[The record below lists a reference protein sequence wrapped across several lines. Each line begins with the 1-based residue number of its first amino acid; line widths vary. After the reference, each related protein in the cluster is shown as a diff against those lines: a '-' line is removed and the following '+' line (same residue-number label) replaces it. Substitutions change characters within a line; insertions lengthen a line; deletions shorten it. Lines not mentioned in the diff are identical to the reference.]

1 MTEAFNIADLRL
13 LARKRL
19 PRGLFEYVDRGSEDE
34 RSLGNNRDALA
45 RIRLQPRVLVD
56 VRKRKLERVI
66 FDKPAAM
73 PIAISPTAVGGMLWY
88 DGDVLAARAA
98 AAAGIPYTLST
109 ASVTPIERVAEHGGG
124 RLWFQ
129 LYVFTLREHMRSLID
144 RARAVNCEALVVTVD
159 TSMVAKREYNQRN
172 GFGVP
177 IKYTPRTIVDV
188 GLHPRWLLG
197 VMARYVMTTGAPRM
211 VHYPGGQSML
221 RNLEKNPT
229 RIDSSLNWKDIDE
242 IRKLWPGRLLIKGIM
257 HPDDAAL
264 AVAHGADGVV
274 ISNHGG
280 RNQDSAPAPIE
291 VLPSVV
297 DKVAGRVPVF
307 VDGAFARGS
316 DVAKALA
323 LGATAAMAGRSLLW
337 GLASNGEAGAKQ
349 ALGFLREE
357 LDRVVGQLGC
367 TNVDQLT
374 REFIFKTPVY

>member
-1 MTEAFNIADLRL
+1 
-13 LARKRL
+13 
-19 PRGLFEYVDRGSEDE
+19 
-34 RSLGNNRDALA
+34 
-45 RIRLQPRVLVD
+45 
-56 VRKRKLERVI
+56 
-66 FDKPAAM
+66 
-73 PIAISPTAVGGMLWY
+73 
-88 DGDVLAARAA
+88 
-98 AAAGIPYTLST
+98 
-109 ASVTPIERVAEHGGG
+109 
-124 RLWFQ
+124 
-129 LYVFTLREHMRSLID
+129 
-144 RARAVNCEALVVTVD
+144 
-159 TSMVAKREYNQRN
+159 
-172 GFGVP
+172 
-177 IKYTPRTIVDV
+177 
-188 GLHPRWLLG
+188 
-197 VMARYVMTTGAPRM
+197 
-211 VHYPGGQSML
+211 
-221 RNLEKNPT
+221 
-229 RIDSSLNWKDIDE
+229 
-242 IRKLWPGRLLIKGIM
+242 M